1 MQEYSVKVTLP
12 DGQVM
17 AVTASDSDTLE
28 AVADRFKDYYEDDII
43 LGIVN
48 GRLRELNKK
57 IKSDCELSFVTTAD
71 RDGRRT
77 YRRSVVLLLQRAIY
91 DVYGSMTQLHV
102 MHSLGEGYY
111 CQLEKAVECAG
122 SQQEKYN
129 EDTDL
134 QGSRE
139 NSEKSVTEH
148 DIDRIV
154 CSMYSFVEK
163 DLPITKHSA
172 KTQYAE
178 QLFKE
183 KGLHDKER
191 LLHYRRSS
199 RVNLY
204 ELDGVVD
211 YFYGFMAPSTGMLKY
226 FDIVPYESGFVL
238 LFPGANSRSVEPLVT
253 SNKLFHTLDDSREW
267 SKMLGIGTI
276 GSLNDAIAAGRGQ
289 EIMLLQEALMEQ
301 KIGNLAAQIA
311 SDDKKKFVMIAGP
324 SSSGKTSFANR
335 LSIQLIAKGRKP
347 HPLSLDDYYVDRE
360 FCPKNPDGSFDF
372 ECLESIDIKLFNE
385 DMNRLLKG
393 EAVDMPSFN
402 FKTGKREYRGRKLV
416 LGPDDILVIEGIHGL
431 NDRLSQLIPSEHK
444 FKIYIS
450 ALTQLN
456 IDEHNPLSTTDERLI
471 RRIVRDARTRG
482 TNAMETIAMWPSVR
496 KGERENIFP
505 FQEQAD
511 VMFNSALVYELA
523 VLKVYAEP
531 LLFGIERDCPEYL
544 EAKRL
549 LKLLDYFLPMP
560 ADGIPNNSLLREF
573 VGGSCFNV

>member
-17 AVTASDSDTLE
+17 AVTASESDTLE

-111 CQLEKAVECAG
+111 CQLEKAVGCAD

-178 QLFKE
+178 QFFKE

-372 ECLESIDIKLFNE
+372 ECLESIDVKLFNE

>member
-17 AVTASDSDTLE
+17 AVTASESDTLE

-111 CQLEKAVECAG
+111 CQLEKAVECAD

-163 DLPITKHSA
+163 DLTITKHSA

-238 LFPGANSRSVEPLVT
+238 LFPGAHSRSVEPLVT

-360 FCPKNPDGSFDF
+360 LCPKHPDGSFDF
-372 ECLESIDIKLFNE
+372 ECLESIDVKLFNE

-431 NDRLSQLIPSEHK
+431 SRLSTSSK
-444 FKIYIS
+444 SIS
-450 ALTQLN
+450 QRLHSSILT
-456 IDEHNPLSTTDERLI
+456 STIL
-471 RRIVRDARTRG
+471 
-482 TNAMETIAMWPSVR
+482 
-496 KGERENIFP
+496 FP
-505 FQEQAD
+505 PQMKDLYAGLC
-511 VMFNSALVYELA
+511 VMRVHE
-523 VLKVYAEP
+523 V
-531 LLFGIERDCPEYL
+531 
-544 EAKRL
+544 
-549 LKLLDYFLPMP
+549 PMP
-560 ADGIPNNSLLREF
+560 WRLSLCGRLSERVKGRISF
-573 VGGSCFNV
+573 LSRNRRM

>member
-111 CQLEKAVECAG
+111 CQLEKAVECAD
-122 SQQEKYN
+122 SQQQKYN
-129 EDTDL
+129 EDTD

-238 LFPGANSRSVEPLVT
+238 LFPGAYSRSVEPLVT

-360 FCPKNPDGSFDF
+360 LCPKHPDGSFDF
-372 ECLESIDIKLFNE
+372 ECLESIDVKLFNE

-393 EAVDMPSFN
+393 EAVDMPFFN
-402 FKTGKREYRGRKLV
+402 FKTGKREYRGRKLT
-416 LGPDDILVIEGIHGL
+416 LGADDILVIEGIHGL
-431 NDRLSQLIPSEHK
+431 NDRLSQLIPPEHK

>member
-17 AVTASDSDTLE
+17 AVTASESDTLE

-111 CQLEKAVECAG
+111 CQLEKAVGCAD

-183 KGLHDKER
+183 KGQHDKER

-360 FCPKNPDGSFDF
+360 LCPKHPDGSFDF
-372 ECLESIDIKLFNE
+372 ECLESIDVKLFNE

-402 FKTGKREYRGRKLV
+402 FKTGKREYRGRKLT
-416 LGPDDILVIEGIHGL
+416 LGADDILVIEGIHGL
-431 NDRLSQLIPSEHK
+431 NDRLSQLIPPEHK